1 VPCFCEQASGTATAY
16 ASRPAT
22 AKDTASQTV
31 ADYAKLISTDNYRY
45 YDKAPCERVDDKMV
59 NDLSSLV
66 SGALIIPKWE
76 AVAKHGLAGTPR
88 PSQEKHITLLAGAV
102 HMLYVRFR
110 MTSCATT
117 TFGVH
122 DENAAKYMEQTT
134 DSAGQ
139 VVETERKWFFDHT
152 ALQAFNAVARYPL
165 GVIKDDKER
174 EDQCI
179 ALWSGLQSACTRI
192 GTRTLTTI
200 VMDLVNGPI
209 IKDIEAVATKQAF
222 ETPRRAPAGAASTSG
237 GSRGSRPTA
246 KTDRA
251 S

>member
-1 VPCFCEQASGTATAY
+1 M
-16 ASRPAT
+16 
-22 AKDTASQTV
+22 
-31 ADYAKLISTDNYRY
+31 ADYAKHNPTDNYRY

-59 NDLSSLV
+59 NDLSALV

-76 AVAKHGLAGTPR
+76 AVNKHGLAGTPR
-88 PSQEKHITLLAGAV
+88 PSQEKHVTLVAGAV
-102 HMLYVRFR
+102 HLLYVRFR
-110 MTSCATT
+110 MTTCATT

-122 DENAAKYMEQTT
+122 DENAAKYIEQTT
-134 DSAGQ
+134 DSAGT
-139 VVETERKWFFDHT
+139 VVETERKWFFDHA
-152 ALQAFNAVARYPL
+152 ALQAFMAVTRWPL
-165 GVIKDDKER
+165 SVIKDDKER

-192 GTRTLTTI
+192 GTHTLTTV

-209 IKDIEAVATKQAF
+209 VKDIEAVATKQAF
-222 ETPRRAPAGAASTSG
+222 ETPRRALVGAGSTSG
-237 GSRGSRPTA
+237 GSRGSRQTA